1 MFTVLTLGG
10 RSASEAGSLPLRFVD
25 TEFSWVGTEALSMSG
40 SFLVRLAADD
50 WRREKRFWVGILT
63 RTKVLQ
69 PRVLTKRGLPTR
81 GSYNQGSYSQGFLQ
95 AGVLI
100 SMGSYNQGFLLT
112 GVLTTRG
119 LKPGVLTARGSYSQ
133 GFLQPWVLKL
143 AVLTT
148 TGVTPTSS

>member
-1 MFTVLTLGG
+1 
-10 RSASEAGSLPLRFVD
+10 
-25 TEFSWVGTEALSMSG
+25 
-40 SFLVRLAADD
+40 
-50 WRREKRFWVGILT
+50 
-63 RTKVLQ
+63 
-69 PRVLTKRGLPTR
+69 
-81 GSYNQGSYSQGFLQ
+81 
-95 AGVLI
+95 
-100 SMGSYNQGFLLT
+100 MGSYNQGFLLT

>member
-1 MFTVLTLGG
+1 MFMVLTLGG

-69 PRVLTKRGLPTR
+69 PRVLTKRGLTTR
-81 GSYNQGSYSQGFLQ
+81 GSYNQGSYNQGFLQ
-95 AGVLI
+95 AGVLTRR
-100 SMGSYNQGFLLT
+100 GSYIHGFLQP

-119 LKPGVLTARGSYSQ
+119 SYKQGFLQPEVLNQ

-148 TGVTPTSS
+148 TGVTPTGS